1 MEDIKALQQKQEKN
15 KIIHENKDVFFAVCN
30 KMLDFLYSGSS
41 EGLSSEVKETV
52 AGLTNS
58 LEMTRKKIKND
69 AELDES
75 EIVHVILAS
84 QYTASSVEQRSKD
97 LAKAHKELSKLI
109 KNLTS

>member
-1 MEDIKALQQKQEKN
+1 MEDIKVLRERQEKN
-15 KIIHENKDVFFAVCN
+15 KIIRENKDVFFAVCN

-52 AGLTNS
+52 TGLIKS
-58 LEMTRKKIKND
+58 MEMARKKIKND

-75 EIVHVILAS
+75 EIVHIILAS
-84 QYTASSVEQRSKD
+84 QYTAASMEQRSKD
-97 LAKAHKELSKLI
+97 LAKAHKELFELI